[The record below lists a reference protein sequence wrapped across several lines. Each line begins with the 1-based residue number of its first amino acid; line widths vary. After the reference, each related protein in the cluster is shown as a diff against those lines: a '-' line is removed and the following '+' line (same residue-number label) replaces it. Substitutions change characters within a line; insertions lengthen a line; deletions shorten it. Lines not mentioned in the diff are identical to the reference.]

1 MNERIKR
8 YASENHHEEALSALQ
23 AREFG
28 EDEDFIDEGENERVR
43 RYLRDS

>member
-8 YASENHHEEALSALQ
+8 YASENHDEQALSALQ
-23 AREFG
+23 AREFD
-28 EDEDFIDEGENERVR
+28 EDEDYLDEGENERVR